1 MFTRKSPKYE
11 FQDNVHVHILC
22 YSGIKGSILYTDYV
36 AISFFSVTIILI
48 IIEVIDYF

>member
-1 MFTRKSPKYE
+1 MY
-11 FQDNVHVHILC
+11 VHILC

-48 IIEVIDYF
+48 IIEVIDYY